1 MNNHRLTAIAFSAC
15 ASLSI
20 AVASAADDQVGVTV
34 STTLQSKGFNAH
46 YRPELALSGNDRSF
60 FLSAG
65 APRTSDDFTVTF
77 DRPIHVSRISV
88 KTGVDKLGDELT
100 AGNLEVSEDGVQFKK
115 IASFEGGVAT
125 SDEESDGILAI
136 RIQPTIRQDHPLAIQ
151 HIAISTSAD
160 LRRPTRVPR
169 IIFDSTRAPEL
180 ADWGLKATKVAQDAY
195 PMLLKA
201 LPSKDFIGPNFVRIW
216 FNPRYRGV
224 AATGNDTIEISPT
237 YVQAHQND
245 FGMVVHELSHAIQH
259 YTRNNN
265 AGWLV
270 EGISDYVRFYLYEP
284 LVPRPRINPD
294 KATYHDAYRTTAA
307 FLAYAQAKYDHNL
320 VVKLDDALRS
330 GSYNDSLFKKYTG
343 KEPQEIWN
351 ELIADLR
358 SGKTKLARL

>member
-151 HIAISTSAD
+151 HIAIS
-160 LRRPTRVPR
+160 
-169 IIFDSTRAPEL
+169 
-180 ADWGLKATKVAQDAY
+180 
-195 PMLLKA
+195 
-201 LPSKDFIGPNFVRIW
+201 SKDFIGPNFVRIW

-307 FLAYAQAKYDHNL
+307 FLAYAQAKYDHKL